1 MIVQATLAA
10 IKKAVTDYSSF
21 SNGESPWSAP
31 EHFYTNRIAQKIL
44 SLHPRSAPYVTLEQN
59 IGQAIENCEEYGL
72 NPQGQYDIALWD
84 GDSLMSVIEVKRS
97 FQYGQGLGGEH
108 QDVVRICNTL
118 IAMAALGEENY
129 FCDGLLALLVSG
141 QNDVQGNPF
150 GYLEERIEAIWNG
163 VQGSVGHFEDLR
175 VTRHIKR
182 IPPDQ
187 AGHEY
192 AAAVF
197 RVGYNAL

>member
-10 IKKAVTDYSSF
+10 IKRAATDYSSF
-21 SNGESPWSAP
+21 SGGKSSWSAP
-31 EHFYTNRIAQKIL
+31 EYFYTTRVAQKIVNL
-44 SLHPRSAPYVTLEQN
+44 RRPPLVTLEQN
-59 IGQAIENCEEYGL
+59 VRDAIGKNACRKYKIDPG
-72 NPQGQYDIALWD
+72 GRYDIALWKD
-84 GDSLMSVIEVKRS
+84 ESIISVIEVKRS

-118 IAMAALGEENY
+118 IATAALGEENY